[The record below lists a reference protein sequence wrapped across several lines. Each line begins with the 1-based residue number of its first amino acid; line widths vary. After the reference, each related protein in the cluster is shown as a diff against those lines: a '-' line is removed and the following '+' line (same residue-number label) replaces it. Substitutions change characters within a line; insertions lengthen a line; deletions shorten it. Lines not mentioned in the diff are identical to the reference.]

1 MIKFRCKNCNRRISV
16 PEIHAG
22 KTGKCPKCKSV
33 VIVPL
38 MDSSTAVS
46 DSDGAQEYKLA
57 EAQSSED
64 SLSHANYGLEQQ
76 IGSVLSAQ
84 EAEPA
89 GQRKLPWVLDIFL
102 YPFSKPALTVLGIII
117 IIPLLINILVGL
129 AGPFGLFFIIP
140 GFVVNIVLFLYLFW
154 YYCECVRDSAGG
166 GLRAPETVGNTP
178 GVGDML
184 SDLIKT
190 LGCAAFF
197 TAPLVFYWGY
207 TKKTDAVFYL
217 LAGYGLVFFPMGL
230 LSVIMFDSLAGLN
243 PVLLIGSI
251 FSSFFQYCG
260 LLILFLAITVLMCL
274 AGSTMPK
281 TWFFVSLIR
290 LVGIY
295 FVMIA
300 CHLLG
305 RFYWRY
311 KEKLNWEV

>member
-1 MIKFRCKNCNRRISV
+1 MIKFRCKNCNQKISV

-22 KTGKCPKCKSV
+22 KKGRCPKCKSIV
-33 VIVPL
+33 VIPQP
-38 MDSSTAVS
+38 DKAAAVS
-46 DSDGAQEYKLA
+46 DSDSAPEYKLA
-57 EAQSSED
+57 EPQAIENN
-64 SLSHANYGLEQQ
+64 LGKVNYGLAQG
-76 IGSVLSAQ
+76 IGSVGPAQ
-84 EAEPA
+84 ETESA
-89 GQRKLPWVLDIFL
+89 GERKLLWVIDVFL

-117 IIPLLINILVGL
+117 IIPLLINIIAGL
-129 AGPFGLFFIIP
+129 MGPFGFFVLIP

-154 YYCECVRDSAGG
+154 YYCECVRNSAAG
-166 GLRAPETVGNTP
+166 GLRAPETLGNTP

-184 SDLIKT
+184 SDLLKT

-197 TAPLVFYWGY
+197 MAPLVFYWGY
-207 TKKTDAVFYL
+207 TKKTDFVFYL

-260 LLILFLAITVLMCL
+260 LLILFLAITVLMRL
-274 AGSTMPK
+274 ADSSVPK
-281 TWFFVSLIR
+281 TWFFVSLLR

-305 RFYWRY
+305 RFYWQY